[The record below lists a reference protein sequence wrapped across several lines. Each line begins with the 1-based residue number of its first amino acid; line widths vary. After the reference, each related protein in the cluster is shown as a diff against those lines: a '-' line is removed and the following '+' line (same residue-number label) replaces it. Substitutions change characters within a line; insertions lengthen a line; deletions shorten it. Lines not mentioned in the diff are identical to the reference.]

1 MAKSSR
7 RHRQKSWQAKL
18 LAQSWLIIPIGVI
31 ALVVGLGLTQG
42 RQERQGL
49 VDIFVADTLGGPSPP
64 RSDAEEAL
72 PGEAMPDEGAAHVPE
87 GQPVVYNT
95 NPPTSGNHWAST
107 AAWGIYNEP
116 PPDEQLVHNLEHGGI
131 IVSYHPEQID
141 DNTLNQLRRQ
151 VRRLSRRNPRIIL
164 TPRESL
170 SVPIALTAW
179 GFLKEL
185 DSYDPDRIDNFY
197 DVHIAQGP
205 ECQEG
210 RCPP

>member
-7 RHRQKSWQAKL
+7 RKRQKSWQAKL
-18 LAQSWLIIPIGVI
+18 LANSWLIIPIGVV

-49 VDIFVADTLGGPSPP
+49 VDIFVADTLGGPIAP
-64 RSDAEEAL
+64 RPDTDDL
-72 PGEAMPDEGAAHVPE
+72 PGEVMPDEGAAHVPE

-95 NPPTSGNHWAST
+95 NPPTSGNHWSST

-131 IVSYHPEQID
+131 IVSYHPEQVD
-141 DNTLNQLRRQ
+141 DDTLNQLRRQ

-164 TPRESL
+164 TPRDSL